1 MDLPMNL
8 SMSKKAR
15 NLTLLG
21 LATGLVLTPLV
32 MMGIRRWRNRSRQN
46 DQQEGA
52 PPNHIFSAYR
62 GRFRPHRRKHEHNG
76 VH

>member
-1 MDLPMNL
+1 MNL

-15 NLTLLG
+15 KLTLLG

-32 MMGIRRWRNRSRQN
+32 IMGIRRWRKSRQPEMSA
-46 DQQEGA
+46 DGA

-62 GRFRPHRRKHEHNG
+62 GRFRPHRRKRPHNG